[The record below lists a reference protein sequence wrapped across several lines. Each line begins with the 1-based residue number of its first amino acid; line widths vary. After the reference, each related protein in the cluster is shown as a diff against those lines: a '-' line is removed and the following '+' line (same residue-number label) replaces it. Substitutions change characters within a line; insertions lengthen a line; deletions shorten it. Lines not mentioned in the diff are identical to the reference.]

1 MDLNELLNQAE
12 NWAET
17 LTPWM
22 GVNLGLRLGRD
33 VVRYG
38 VLLWMTRGCTPRE
51 RAMAFAAMHRSG
63 RRGRRRR

>member
-12 NWAET
+12 SWAET
-17 LTPWM
+17 LAPWM

-51 RAMAFAAMHRSG
+51 RAMALAAMHRSG